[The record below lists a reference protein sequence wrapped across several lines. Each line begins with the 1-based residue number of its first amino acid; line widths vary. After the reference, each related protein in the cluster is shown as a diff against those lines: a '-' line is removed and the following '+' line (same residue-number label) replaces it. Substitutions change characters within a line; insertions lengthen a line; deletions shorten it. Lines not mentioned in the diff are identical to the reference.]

1 MRFPQMVHSC
11 IIVNTPMFFE
21 NFFNQEVKP
30 LIGVKNIGKVHLT
43 GESTPEELTASV
55 PLCNLPKVY
64 GGQCTC
70 QATCIYSE
78 KGPWTNI
85 LNTIDW
91 QNQQMTTTE
100 AEFFE
105 ERANHHSEEFKNML

>member
-1 MRFPQMVHSC
+1 
-11 IIVNTPMFFE
+11 MFFE

-70 QATCIYSE
+70 
-78 KGPWTNI
+78 
-85 LNTIDW
+85 
-91 QNQQMTTTE
+91 
-100 AEFFE
+100 
-105 ERANHHSEEFKNML
+105 